1 MKIYLPKI
9 IYNSPT
15 KLPNLEKNFFYY
27 VIHKMFKLNSKNNK
41 NFNLEI
47 NIDEFITI
55 IDNSTLQLFDIKSQT
70 INAINNLNRINIS
83 LVDNGF
89 HIKLSPFE
97 NVYLSQPTI
106 YITIN
111 PIIIE
116 YLDQISVGNYVV
128 FDLNTNSIVNSYNNF
143 I

>member
-1 MKIYLPKI
+1 MKVYLPKI

-15 KLPNLEKNFFYY
+15 QLPKLEKKFFYY
-27 VIHKMFKLNSKNNK
+27 IVYKIFILNNK
-41 NFNLEI
+41 NNENLNLEI
-47 NIDEFITI
+47 NIDEFIKI
-55 IDNSTLQLFDIKSQT
+55 VDNSTLQLLDLKSQT
-70 INAINNLNRINIS
+70 INAINNLNKINIS

-97 NVYLSQPTI
+97 SVYLSHSII

-116 YLDQISVGNYVV
+116 YLDQISTGNYIV
-128 FDLNTNSIVNSYNNF
+128 FDLITDSIVNSYNNF

>member
-1 MKIYLPKI
+1 MKVYLPKI

-15 KLPNLEKNFFYY
+15 KLPKLEKKFFYY
-27 VIHKMFKLNSKNNK
+27 IVHKMFNSNSKNNE
-41 NFNLEI
+41 NLNLEI
-47 NIDEFITI
+47 NIDEFIKI
-55 IDNSTLQLFDIKSQT
+55 VDNSTLQLLDLKSQT
-70 INAINNLNRINIS
+70 INAINNLNKINIS

-97 NVYLSQPTI
+97 SVYLSHSII

-116 YLDQISVGNYVV
+116 YLDQISTGNYIV
-128 FDLNTNSIVNSYNNF
+128 FDLITDCIVNSYNNF

>member
-1 MKIYLPKI
+1 MKVYLPKI
-9 IYNSPT
+9 IHNSPT
-15 KLPNLEKNFFYY
+15 KLPNLEKKIFYY

-70 INAINNLNRINIS
+70 INAINNLNKINIS
-83 LVDNGF
+83 LVDNRF

-97 NVYLSQPTI
+97 SVYLSHPTI

-143 I
+143 V

>member
-1 MKIYLPKI
+1 MKVYLPKI

-15 KLPNLEKNFFYY
+15 KLPKLEKNFFYY
-27 VIHKMFKLNSKNNK
+27 IVYKIFILNSKNNE
-41 NFNLEI
+41 NLNLEI
-47 NIDEFITI
+47 NIDEFIKI
-55 IDNSTLQLFDIKSQT
+55 VDNSTLQLLDLKSQT
-70 INAINNLNRINIS
+70 INAINNLNKINIS

-97 NVYLSQPTI
+97 SVYLSHSII

-116 YLDQISVGNYVV
+116 YLDQISTGNYIV
-128 FDLNTNSIVNSYNNF
+128 FDLITDSIVNSYNNF

>member
-15 KLPNLEKNFFYY
+15 KLPDLEKNFFYY
-27 VIHKMFKLNSKNNK
+27 VIHKMFKLNSENNK
-41 NFNLEI
+41 DFNLEI

-70 INAINNLNRINIS
+70 INAINNLNKINIS

-97 NVYLSQPTI
+97 NVYLSHPII

-111 PIIIE
+111 PIILE

-128 FDLNTNSIVNSYNNF
+128 FDLNTNSIVNNYNNF

>member
-1 MKIYLPKI
+1 MKVYLPKI

-15 KLPNLEKNFFYY
+15 KLPKLEKKIFYY
-27 VIHKMFKLNSKNNK
+27 IVYKIFILNSKNNE
-41 NFNLEI
+41 NLNLEI
-47 NIDEFITI
+47 NIDEFRKIV
-55 IDNSTLQLFDIKSQT
+55 DNSTLQLLDLKSQT
-70 INAINNLNRINIS
+70 INAINNLNKINMS

-97 NVYLSQPTI
+97 SVYLSHSII

-116 YLDQISVGNYVV
+116 YLDQISTGNYIV
-128 FDLNTNSIVNSYNNF
+128 FDLITDSIVNSYNNF

>member
-1 MKIYLPKI
+1 MKVYLPKI

-15 KLPNLEKNFFYY
+15 KLPKLEKIFFYY
-27 VIHKMFKLNSKNNK
+27 IVYKIFILNSKNNE
-41 NFNLEI
+41 NLNLQI
-47 NIDEFITI
+47 NIDEFRKIV
-55 IDNSTLQLFDIKSQT
+55 DNFTLQLLDLKSQT
-70 INAINNLNRINIS
+70 INAINNLNKINMS

-97 NVYLSQPTI
+97 SVYLSHSII

-116 YLDQISVGNYVV
+116 YLDQISTGNYIV
-128 FDLNTNSIVNSYNNF
+128 FDLITDSIVNSYNNF

>member
-1 MKIYLPKI
+1 MKVYLPKI

-15 KLPNLEKNFFYY
+15 KLPKLEKIFFYY
-27 VIHKMFKLNSKNNK
+27 VIHKIFKLNSKNNK

-55 IDNSTLQLFDIKSQT
+55 IDNSTLQLSDIKSQT
-70 INAINNLNRINIS
+70 INAINNLNKINIS

-116 YLDQISVGNYVV
+116 YLDQISVGNYVI

>member
-15 KLPNLEKNFFYY
+15 KLPKLEKKFFYY
-27 VIHKMFKLNSKNNK
+27 ILHKMFNLNSKNN
-41 NFNLEI
+41 NLEI
-47 NIDEFITI
+47 NIDEFLSIV
-55 IDNSTLQLFDIKSQT
+55 DNSTLQLLDIKSQT
-70 INAINNLNRINIS
+70 INAINNLNKINIS

-97 NVYLSQPTI
+97 NVYLSHPII

-111 PIIIE
+111 PIILE

-128 FDLNTNSIVNSYNNF
+128 FDLNTNSIVNNYNNF